1 MLFVTTTQ
9 HFISKLTHLISNDC
23 PEENSS
29 HSWGSKLK
37 EWQRMGERTKRKKPK
52 PHQPL
57 QNWDSLP
64 NMRILSHKEE
74 TDVHGWNLHVALFSS
89 RIQ

>member
-1 MLFVTTTQ
+1 LQADVVPKETQ
-9 HFISKLTHLISNDC
+9 QPGRK
-23 PEENSS
+23 ENT
-29 HSWGSKLK
+29 LK
-37 EWQRMGERTKRKKPK
+37 ERQRRGGKNQKKKKKTTHPSSAS
-52 PHQPL
+52 

-74 TDVHGWNLHVALFSS
+74 TDVHGWNLHVALFSFSS

>member
-1 MLFVTTTQ
+1 MEQ
-9 HFISKLTHLISNDC
+9 GEHAGEMAEEEGEE
-23 PEENSS
+23 PEEKQNKKTTSS
-29 HSWGSKLK
+29 L
-37 EWQRMGERTKRKKPK
+37 PPPN
-52 PHQPL
+52 PHQSL

>member
-1 MLFVTTTQ
+1 MA
-9 HFISKLTHLISNDC
+9 KEEGEE
-23 PEENSS
+23 PEKNKTEKQPPLPPAPN
-29 HSWGSKLK
+29 
-37 EWQRMGERTKRKKPK
+37 
-52 PHQPL
+52 PHQSL

>member
-1 MLFVTTTQ
+1 M
-9 HFISKLTHLISNDC
+9 
-23 PEENSS
+23 
-29 HSWGSKLK
+29 LK
-37 EWQRMGERTKRKKPK
+37 ECKGGGRTKRKKNQTTN
-52 PHQPL
+52 QPL

-64 NMRILSHKEE
+64 NTRILSHKEE

>member
-1 MLFVTTTQ
+1 MVNC
-9 HFISKLTHLISNDC
+9 KLTLSQRKQQ
-23 PEENSS
+23 PEQGQQAEGVAKN
-29 HSWGSKLK
+29 GGKN
-37 EWQRMGERTKRKKPK
+37 QKKKNPK